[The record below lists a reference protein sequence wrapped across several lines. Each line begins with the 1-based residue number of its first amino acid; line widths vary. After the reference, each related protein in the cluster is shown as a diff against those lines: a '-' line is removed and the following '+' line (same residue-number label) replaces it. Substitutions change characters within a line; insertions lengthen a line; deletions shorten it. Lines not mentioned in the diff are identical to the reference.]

1 VGLIHPRSVED
12 WTDWERSRHRARAVK
27 AAVVRRVRPPIPPSL
42 VLHQRGD
49 DPSVL
54 VALDV
59 PRGTSVDALLAP
71 LAHYA
76 GSAAVLT
83 RGPIPAGMLPGTWSS
98 EPLAHLSALPS
109 TIRRVLSA
117 GAFESVSLPVHGW
130 ARDRGVEFVV
140 VQHGLLT
147 PFAPPLPEAS
157 HLLAWS
163 EADAAFWAEGRPD
176 VATST
181 VGPQLLWRAAQR
193 PLSTNSD
200 RAVFLGQLHG
210 VELPRLDVAR
220 VSSRFCRM
228 THAEYRPHPGERDVV
243 SRALHEVW
251 RRTGVEF
258 EASGLPLAELAR
270 PVVSIFSTGILE
282 AAAQG
287 RPAWG
292 VHPEPSTWLLEVW
305 ARYGVG
311 RWGGE
316 PTLAPVE
323 LEAEEPARVIARLL
337 TT

>member
-12 WTDWERSRHRARAVK
+12 WTEWERSRHRVRAVK
-27 AAVVRRVRPPIPPSL
+27 AAVVRRVRPSIPPSL
-42 VLHQRGD
+42 VLHQRGG

-59 PRGTSVDALLAP
+59 PRGTSVEALLAP
-71 LAHYA
+71 LPHYA

-83 RGPIPAGMLPGTWSS
+83 RGSLPAGLLPGTWSRM
-98 EPLAHLSALPS
+98 PLAHLSELPS

-117 GAFESVSLPVHGW
+117 GAFDSVSLPVHGW
-130 ARDRGVEFVV
+130 ARQRDVEFLV

-163 EADAAFWAEGRPD
+163 EEDAAFWAEGRPD
-176 VATST
+176 VNTST
-181 VGPQLLWRAAQR
+181 VGSQLLWRAAQR
-193 PLSTNSD
+193 PLCASSG

-220 VSSRFCRM
+220 VSSHFCRM
-228 THAEYRPHPGERDVV
+228 THAEYRPHPGERDMV

-258 EASGLPLAELAR
+258 EASGLPLAELPR

-292 VHPEPSTWLLEVW
+292 VHPEPPSWLLEVW
-305 ARYGVG
+305 ARYGIG

-316 PTLAPVE
+316 PTRALA
-323 LEAEEPARVIARLL
+323 EAEEPARVIAGLL
-337 TT
+337 GA

>member
-1 VGLIHPRSVED
+1 MGLIHPRSVED
-12 WTDWERSRHRARAVK
+12 WTDWEQSRHRIRAVK
-27 AAVVRRVRPPIPPSL
+27 AALIRRVRRSIPPPM

-49 DPSVL
+49 EPSVL

-71 LAHYA
+71 LTHYA

-83 RGPIPAGMLPGTWSS
+83 RGPLPSELLPGIWSS
-98 EPLAHLSALPS
+98 VQIAHLSQLPS

-157 HLLAWS
+157 QLLAWS
-163 EADAAFWAEGRPD
+163 EADAAFWTEGRPD
-176 VATST
+176 IATNT
-181 VGPQLLWRAAQR
+181 VGSQLLWRAAQR
-193 PLSTNSD
+193 PLSVKSE

-210 VELPRLDVAR
+210 VELPRRDIAR
-220 VSSRFCRM
+220 VSSRFCRR

-287 RPAWG
+287 LPAWG
-292 VHPEPSTWLLEVW
+292 VHPEPPSWLLEVW
-305 ARYGVG
+305 GRYGIG

-316 PTLAPVE
+316 PTRAPAV
-323 LEAEEPARVIARLL
+323 AEEPSRSIARLL
-337 TT
+337 SA

>member
-1 VGLIHPRSVED
+1 
-12 WTDWERSRHRARAVK
+12 
-27 AAVVRRVRPPIPPSL
+27 
-42 VLHQRGD
+42 
-49 DPSVL
+49 
-54 VALDV
+54 
-59 PRGTSVDALLAP
+59 
-71 LAHYA
+71 
-76 GSAAVLT
+76 
-83 RGPIPAGMLPGTWSS
+83 M
-98 EPLAHLSALPS
+98 PLAHLSELPS

-130 ARDRGVEFVV
+130 ARDRDVEFVV

-193 PLSTNSD
+193 PLSPKSD

-228 THAEYRPHPGERDVV
+228 THAEYRPHPGERDMV

-292 VHPEPSTWLLEVW
+292 VHPEPPSWLLEVW
-305 ARYGVG
+305 ARYGIG

-316 PTLAPVE
+316 PTRAPA
-323 LEAEEPARVIARLL
+323 EAEEPAR
-337 TT
+337 